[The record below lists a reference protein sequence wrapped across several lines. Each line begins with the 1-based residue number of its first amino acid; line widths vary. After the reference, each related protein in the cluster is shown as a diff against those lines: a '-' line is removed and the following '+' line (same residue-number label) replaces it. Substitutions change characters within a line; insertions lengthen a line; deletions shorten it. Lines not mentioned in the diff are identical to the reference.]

1 MSIAPATGAV
11 LALDVVIEARVAAAF
26 PVASFVVINSRPT
39 GHQAEKDMLR
49 RFDDD
54 TDVSSPN
61 HQISGFWLLDSFE
74 GINAGVEIRRRRIG
88 IRKPGLLV
96 NAVHQ
101 VGAIGVGTAANPGV

>member
-1 MSIAPATGAV
+1 
-11 LALDVVIEARVAAAF
+11 
-26 PVASFVVINSRPT
+26 
-39 GHQAEKDMLR
+39 MLR

-101 VGAIGVGTAANPGV
+101 VGAIGVGTAANPGVERGRYQRQPVVIIQRGGDCVILKRPRGLGGDDRLRPKRAGPVLGG